1 MRFSTNAETPEI
13 GAVQLHGKETPAQ
26 VASFAKRH
34 PLVPVIKAIGVERPR
49 DLDEAE
55 AFEGAD
61 AFLFDA
67 KPPAGATREGGHG
80 KSFDWSILKGFR
92 VQDHEDWTLS
102 GGLTPENVAEAIRK
116 SGAGAVD
123 VSSGVEKS
131 LGVKD
136 KAKVEAFIAGP
147 VPEGPAVLL
156 TGEYT
161 PMNLLHGGPP
171 GGDGLAGMFD
181 FGDGLVGPREYDWL
195 GPLCFLAAG
204 HAARCDAFMAGYGA
218 GAWREQRLA
227 LMRLLLLHRYSH
239 LPIQLATCPG
249 WEAAPSFEA
258 LAETIWP

>member
-1 MRFSTNAETPEI
+1 MVSVKICGLTSESDVEMAVEAGADMVGFVVVETSPRFVSKEKAQALIRKAAELGAEPWVVATLAVPWLDDLIAATPEI

-136 KAKVEAFIAGP
+136 KAKVEAFIKA
-147 VPEGPAVLL
+147 AK
-156 TGEYT
+156 
-161 PMNLLHGGPP
+161 
-171 GGDGLAGMFD
+171 
-181 FGDGLVGPREYDWL
+181 
-195 GPLCFLAAG
+195 AAG
-204 HAARCDAFMAGYGA
+204 
-218 GAWREQRLA
+218 
-227 LMRLLLLHRYSH
+227 
-239 LPIQLATCPG
+239 
-249 WEAAPSFEA
+249 
-258 LAETIWP
+258 